1 MSDAKKNQKWI
12 SVIGMKKLFSKNIL
26 KLKTKTNKKPS
37 KNPKTSIKG
46 FLSTRF
52 QLHVLNTGLQI
63 QFLFLSSCSLQFSP
77 SLSSYIVFSPLF
89 PEAGDT
95 HCSSTASSC
104 QPPPHPRIN
113 YLIKT
118 HPQTLLGILQR
129 SLAVSARFNL
139 ICSSNRHRLLGSTS
153 VLQHL
158 WSTR

>member
-1 MSDAKKNQKWI
+1 MKQYYCTTRSNAKKKHAFAFMSDAKKNQKWI

-77 SLSSYIVFSPLF
+77 SLSSYVVFSPLF

-118 HPQTLLGILQR
+118 HPLDTVR
-129 SLAVSARFNL
+129 NSLEIS
-139 ICSSNRHRLLGSTS
+139 CS
-153 VLQHL
+153 
-158 WSTR
+158 